1 MKRRLAQRVQRIQP
15 SATVSITALAARLR
29 GEGKDIIALS
39 VGEPDFPTPEHICSA
54 ACAAIRRG
62 ETKYTA
68 VDGAPALKLA
78 VIEKFRREN
87 GLAFAPEEILISSGA
102 KQSCYN
108 ACLALLDVGD
118 EVVIPAPCWVSYPD
132 MVRLADANPVIV
144 HTDSAHG
151 FKMTPEQ
158 LEAAITD
165 ATRALIL
172 NSPCNPTGAA
182 YARADW
188 EALGAVLR
196 NYPRITII
204 VDEIYE
210 HLFWGAEPFCSL
222 ASACPDL
229 RSRTLTVNGVSKA
242 YAMTGW
248 RIGYAAGPADVI
260 RAMTTIQSQST
271 TNASTI
277 SQAAAT
283 AALLGDQGCVAEMCA
298 AFRARQRFVV
308 DRLNTLPG
316 VHCWEGPGTFYLF
329 PDVRELLAGL
339 RLADD
344 VELCERLLADTGVAL
359 VPGSAFVAPGHIR
372 LSIASDM
379 KTLSSALDRIGEFF
393 RRGPKKNP

>member
-1 MKRRLAQRVQRIQP
+1 VKIRLAERVQRIQP

-39 VGEPDFPTPEHICSA
+39 VGEPDFPTPEPICAA

-68 VDGAPALKLA
+68 VDGSPALKQA

-87 GLAFAPEEILISSGA
+87 GLEFAPDEILISSGA

-108 ACLALLDVGD
+108 ACLALLGAGD

-132 MVRLADANPVIV
+132 MVRLADAHPVIV
-144 HTDSAHG
+144 PTDSAHG

-182 YARADW
+182 YDRADW
-188 EALGAVLR
+188 EGLGAVLR
-196 NYPRITII
+196 RHPRVTII

-210 HLFWGAEPFCSL
+210 HLFWGEAAFCSL

-229 RSRTLTVNGVSKA
+229 VLRTLTVNGVSKA

-283 AALLGDQGCVAEMCA
+283 AALLGDQDCVAEMCA
-298 AFRARQRFVV
+298 AFKARQRFVI
-308 DRLNTLPG
+308 DRLNDLPG
-316 VHCWEGPGTFYLF
+316 INCWEGPGTFYVF
-329 PDVRELLAGL
+329 PDIREALAAL
-339 RLADD
+339 KLADD
-344 VELCERLLADTGVAL
+344 VEFCQRLLSDRGVAL

-372 LSIASDM
+372 LSFASDM
-379 KTLSSALDRIGEFF
+379 KTLDSALDRIGNFLQC
-393 RRGPKKNP
+393 GPSEKS